1 MSAFRRFVFAPPGV
15 SSEWALAGLR
25 MFFGL
30 AMAIGHGLNKFPVS
44 PKWVQNVASLG
55 FPMPVVFAWMA
66 TLSELLGGLLLAA
79 GLLTRVAAGS
89 IVMTMAVAAFLANGG
104 AWKSAELAYIFLVVA
119 VFFFV
124 HGGGKLSVDRWLSR

>member
-1 MSAFRRFVFAPPGV
+1 MSAFRRFVLAPPGA

-25 MFFGL
+25 IFFGL
-30 AMAIGHGLNKFPVS
+30 AMALGHGLNKFPVS
-44 PKWVQNVASLG
+44 PRWVQNVAALG
-55 FPMPVVFAWMA
+55 FPLPVVFAWVA

-89 IVMTMAVAAFLANGG
+89 IAVTMAVAAFLANGG
-104 AWKSAELAYIFLVVA
+104 VWKNAELAFIFLVVS
-119 VFFFV
+119 VFFFF